1 MYHLHRPL
9 RLLAATAALGL
20 VASRVEAQPLTVRPI
35 QNLSFGFLLPGV
47 ATTIDAAQLAR
58 SGQIEVTAAIGTQ
71 FEIRYT
77 LPTVMN
83 GAGTTLPLTFG
94 AGSAGAAPSSNPANL
109 IRFNPA
115 TAARFQL
122 VTTTRATFFLG
133 GRAAPRVGQPVGSY
147 TAPVVVT
154 ITNLGI

>member
-1 MYHLHRPL
+1 MYRSSAVA
-9 RLLAATAALGL
+9 RLLTTGVFLALAHVAEGQTL
-20 VASRVEAQPLTVRPI
+20 VVRPI

-47 ATTIDAAQLAR
+47 ATTIDAAQITL
-58 SGQIEVTAAIGTQ
+58 SGQIQVEAAIGTS

-77 LPTVMN
+77 LPAAMTGM
-83 GAGTTLPLTFG
+83 ATTLPLTFG
-94 AGSAGAAPSSNPANL
+94 NNAAGAAPTANPAAM

-115 TAARFQL
+115 NAARFQL

-133 GRAAPRVGQPVGSY
+133 GRAVPRVNQPVGSY
-147 TAPVVVT
+147 TAPIVVT